1 MDIELLLVFCVVVF
15 FFAQVIQAG
24 MFNQNSTS
32 SERRAF
38 LMAILDTENDEDEVM
53 NPFCMFMLY
62 RKNSGP
68 N

>member
-1 MDIELLLVFCVVVF
+1 MDIELLLVFCVVGF

-53 NPFCMFMLY
+53 YPFCMFMLY